1 MKGNPMKMKMK
12 QMLVS
17 AIVVGVL
24 KGVGTVMVNTHKELS
39 EIKRR
44 EGIFIKATTLYENLG
59 DEPSDE
65 KIKEYLDV
73 ITQL

>member
-1 MKGNPMKMKMK
+1 
-12 QMLVS
+12 
-17 AIVVGVL
+17 
-24 KGVGTVMVNTHKELS
+24 MVNTHKELS

-44 EGIFIKATTLYENLG
+44 EGIFLKATTLYENLG